1 MILVDKLEQ
10 SATLHLS
17 TNVFH
22 GPALPIAKYLF
33 PIAKMLPSCLQLSY
47 QAIFGSFHPKSSQKK
62 QKVKT
67 VQTKFEM
74 LPNGHFNI
82 ILSQKRGE
90 ICEGE
95 NPPPPFVECFMN
107 VFGGRTCKIEF
118 GAGRGDW
125 VWWGWWVWRRREGIG
140 VNNFCVW
147 GYIYLM
153 YCKHLV
159 ILSGKEQTPKSDKH
173 LP

>member
-107 VFGGRTCKIEF
+107 VFGGRTCKIGF
-118 GAGRGDW
+118 GGGEGGRGLVGVVSVEEKRGDW
-125 VWWGWWVWRRREGIG
+125 GKQ
-140 VNNFCVW
+140 FLCV
-147 GYIYLM
+147 GLHIPNVL
-153 YCKHLV
+153 
-159 ILSGKEQTPKSDKH
+159 QTPCH
-173 LP
+173 IVR